1 VPAILGG
8 SASKLADSA
17 NHSSTESTG
26 LAKAHVDIWSTDA
39 ARARERLSYWRD
51 AVCRAVFNISIEAQ
65 PERFAASIVSRG
77 SGPLR
82 FATSECS
89 GYQIVRS
96 RRDIETAPAD
106 HYSIYLQVH
115 GQARISQGDRTLLFR
130 PNDIAIT
137 DGRLPFNAD
146 LSGAGRR
153 AIAVI
158 PRDMVNQR
166 APWLDTF
173 CKLPAN
179 APYVDL
185 ARRHLLELTATN
197 SELSN
202 SETALLS
209 ENLCNLLALAT
220 APKLA
225 TDRLRPDLQ
234 IEALLT
240 FCRQHLHDPELSPQL
255 VAHHLG
261 ISVRTLHLRFKQ
273 IGQTFGRW
281 VLDNRLAACSVAL
294 RDRNQRD
301 LNISE
306 IAYRWGFND
315 LSHFNKAF
323 RARYDQT
330 PREWRNQPET

>member
-1 VPAILGG
+1 LV
-8 SASKLADSA
+8 DSA
-17 NHSSTESTG
+17 NRDSIEPAG
-26 LAKAHVDIWSTDA
+26 IAKAQVDIWSTDA
-39 ARARERLSYWRD
+39 TRTRERLSYWRD
-51 AVCRAVFNISIEAQ
+51 AVCRAVFNISIEAS
-65 PERFAASIVSRG
+65 PERFAASITSRS

-96 RRDIETAPAD
+96 RHDIESAPAD
-106 HYSIYLQVH
+106 HYSVYLQVH
-115 GQARISQGDRTLLFR
+115 GQARITQGDQMLVFR

-137 DGRLPFNAD
+137 DGRLPFSAD

-158 PRDMVNQR
+158 PREMVNQR
-166 APWLDTF
+166 APWLTTF
-173 CKLPAN
+173 RKLPAN

-185 ARRHLLELTATN
+185 ARRHLLELTAAN
-197 SELSN
+197 ARLSD

-220 APKLA
+220 AP
-225 TDRLRPDLQ
+225 RLEPTRFRPELQ
-234 IEALLT
+234 IEAALA
-240 FCRQHLHDPELSPQL
+240 FCRQHLHNPELSPRL
-255 VAHHLG
+255 VANHLG

-281 VLDNRLAACSVAL
+281 ALESRLTACSIAL
-294 RDRNQRD
+294 RDQNQRN
-301 LNISE
+301 LNVSE

-330 PREWRNQPET
+330 PREWRNHPDI